1 MIVNHQEQLI
11 SFEITSAVSQKL
23 FHSHRLFFQ
32 LRNIAAHNWIKSIF
46 SWWVFHI
53 DCFPSFKRF
62 WKSSHLNQIFSMQL
76 FFPDGVFSAGSLPLV
91 AVVASGRH
99 AQSPSSPSLTFLCH
113 SRLYHIWLPSK
124 MSTLSHSY
132 LPNLQVLL
140 LLPFF
145 ATLDSTIYGY
155 PQKCPPYLTHICPIS
170 KFSFSYLSLP
180 L

>member
-1 MIVNHQEQLI
+1 MV
-11 SFEITSAVSQKL
+11 F
-23 FHSHRLFFQ
+23 SHCLLFQ
-32 LRNIAAHNWIKSIF
+32 LQKILKKLTFESN
-46 SWWVFHI
+46 
-53 DCFPSFKRF
+53 
-62 WKSSHLNQIFSMQL
+62 L
-76 FFPDGVFSAGSLPLV
+76 FNATLFLDGVFSAGSLPLM

-140 LLPFF
+140 LLPSF
-145 ATLDSTIYGY
+145 ATLVSTIYGC
-155 PQKCPPYLTHICPIS
+155 PQKCPPYLTQICPIS
-170 KFSFSYLSLP
+170 KTSFSYLPLP